1 MAKRSKA
8 EIAAQIAA
16 LQAQLDAQ
24 DGGVYEDPATG
35 RWFIVVRPPGREKT
49 TTRRRA
55 PDGSQLLTREQ
66 ALIAKGLWED
76 RMQRGAVSIGRERF
90 EQFWPRYL
98 RHAKAEMTHGS
109 WEDVRA
115 HGTKRLLPFFT
126 GVQLCRIDVASVRE
140 WRAEML
146 EAVEAGEWAP
156 KTVNNARIALLG
168 CLRMAVADGLMA
180 HNPVLDVRPL
190 TIESPSFAPPF
201 ACLLPGHH
209 VYARLEPYMSR
220 RRCTSSADARSGL
233 ASCTQ

>member
-1 MAKRSKA
+1 MAKRSKS
-8 EIAAQIAA
+8 EIAAEIAA

-76 RMQRGAVSIGRERF
+76 RMQRGAVAIGRERF

-98 RHAKAEMTHGS
+98 RHAKGEMTQGS

-126 GVQLCRIDVASVRE
+126 GADRRGERARVACRDARGRRGRRMGAQDRRQRPD
-140 WRAEML
+140 RA
-146 EAVEAGEWAP
+146 
-156 KTVNNARIALLG
+156 ARLP
-168 CLRMAVADGLMA
+168 ADGRRG
-180 HNPVLDVRPL
+180 RPDGL
-190 TIESPSFAPPF
+190 TYFGVA
-201 ACLLPGHH
+201 GQ
-209 VYARLEPYMSR
+209 R
-220 RRCTSSADARSGL
+220 ARST
-233 ASCTQ
+233 SDHR